1 MAEKKAVG
9 RGLDALL
16 NRHQDN
22 KKRVD
27 TLKLYKSS
35 VIQAMSDGIFTDD
48 EENMLMHLGNSL
60 DIPEEEQE
68 IIIGEALQETKAV
81 VVDQKLTPASETEE
95 KISKMETELKN
106 LKIER
111 DALAAEIKLLKED
124 EGNLKAKIT
133 ELLEKVDN
141 RNKEMKILRM
151 ENENLK
157 QTFMEM

>member
-1 MAEKKAVG
+1 MVENVG

-35 VIQAMSDGIFTDD
+35 VIQAMSDGVFTDD
-48 EENMLMHLGNSL
+48 EEQMLMHLGNSL

-68 IIIGEALQETKAV
+68 IIIGEALGETKAV
-81 VVDQKLTPASETEE
+81 VVDKKLEPVDDDVRLVNLR
-95 KISKMETELKN
+95 TELKN

-111 DALAAEIKLLKED
+111 DALAEEINILKED
-124 EGNLKAKIT
+124 DAGMRAQID
-133 ELLEKVDN
+133 ELQEKVQN
-141 RNKEMKILRM
+141 RNKEMNILRM

-157 QTFMEM
+157 QRFMEM